1 MASYSSN
8 VNWNPNFDVLIS
20 DSEDDD
26 DERKPNYKGREALVF
41 VVDANL
47 YAEYERFA
55 EALDIVRKALISGL
69 LVNSKDL
76 IGIVFANTEM
86 NPDPYEASSLDNI
99 VLPQNCAVF
108 LPLRDLSKSIVEHY
122 LRFMETA
129 EHEFGANYGI
139 VGNGGHADFAVMLRL
154 CINLF
159 ENAGYNL
166 VSSTLVYLTDRATP
180 HPLNSNLYQR
190 ALQKAKDLEGKEI
203 EFQVIP
209 MVDEFD
215 YEPFY
220 KEFITLVEGL

>member
-1 MASYSSN
+1 MAGCSSK
-8 VNWNPNFDVLIS
+8 VNWNPSFDVLIS

-26 DERKPNYKGREALVF
+26 DQTKPNYKGREALVF

-47 YAEYERFA
+47 YGEYERFS

-69 LVNSKDL
+69 LVNSNDL
-76 IGIVFANTEM
+76 IGIVFANTEK
-86 NPDPYEASSLDNI
+86 NPDPYEASSVDNI
-99 VLPQNCAVF
+99 VVPQNCAVF
-108 LPLRDLSKSIVEHY
+108 LPLRELSKSIVEHY
-122 LRFMETA
+122 LRFMETV
-129 EHEFGANYGI
+129 EQEFGANYGI
-139 VGNGGHADFAVMLRL
+139 VGNGGTADFSAMLRL
-154 CINLF
+154 CINLLG
-159 ENAGYNL
+159 NAGYNL

-180 HPLNSNLYQR
+180 HPPNSNLYQR

-220 KEFITLVEGL
+220 KEFLTLVEGL